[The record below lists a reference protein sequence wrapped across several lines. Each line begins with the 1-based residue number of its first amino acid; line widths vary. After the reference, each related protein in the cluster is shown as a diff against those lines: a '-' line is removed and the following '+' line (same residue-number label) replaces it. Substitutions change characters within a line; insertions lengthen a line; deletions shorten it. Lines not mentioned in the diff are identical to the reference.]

1 MSFASNYLL
10 KYSYCREGIVEA
22 IPSAFLSII
31 VTLPCYR
38 EDKVIQSLESLY
50 SCHRPNGKVEVLI
63 LVNHPETVNSEEIN
77 YHLKLYNH
85 ICNWCET
92 HQLDWLTFYPILKVL
107 PEKDAGVGLA
117 RKILMDEAV
126 RRFHFLNKPNGI
138 ITGFDADCT
147 CSNNYFVEIEKAFFS
162 NQKLNA
168 CSIYFEHP
176 VKGNDFS
183 PEIYEAII
191 LYELYLRYYV
201 EGLRYAGYPYS
212 FHTLGSSFAV
222 TAETYALQGGMNK
235 RKAGEDFYFLNKVML
250 LGGYGEIN
258 STTVFPSPRTSDRVP
273 FGTGAAVKR
282 YISDKSEGRYTYNP
296 ESFIILKQFV
306 EEIDMLYSDINLNE
320 FQCQIHPLLLN
331 FLFSHNWELALDEI
345 RKNAR
350 QLKTFN
356 KRFFQWFDGL
366 KVLQAIKYMHNN
378 GMNKVPINQAV
389 LSLLELNQIA
399 CSNTEPEQLLFILRE
414 KQRNDHFYLR

>member
-10 KYSYCREGIVEA
+10 KYSYCREGIVET

-50 SCHRPNGKVEVLI
+50 SCHRPEGEVEVLI
-63 LVNHPETVNSEEIN
+63 LINYPETTCSEERN

-85 ICNWCET
+85 IQRWCKI
-92 HQLDWLTFYPILKVL
+92 HQLDRLKFYPILKEL
-107 PEKDAGVGLA
+107 PDKDAGVGLA

-126 RRFHFLNKPNGI
+126 RRFNMLNKPDGI
-138 ITGFDADCT
+138 IAGFDADCI
-147 CSNNYFVEIEKAFFS
+147 CSNNYFIEIEKAFVS
-162 NQKLNA
+162 NKKLNA

-176 VKGNDFS
+176 IRGNEFS
-183 PEIYEAII
+183 REIYEAII

-201 EGLRYAGYPYS
+201 EGLRFAGYPYA

-222 TAETYALQGGMNK
+222 TAKAYALQGGMNK

-258 STTVFPSPRTSDRVP
+258 GATVFPSPRISDRVP

-282 YISDKSEGRYTYNP
+282 YISNKFEGSYTYHP
-296 ESFIILKQFV
+296 QSFIILKQFI
-306 EEIDMLYSDINLNE
+306 EKIDSLYSDVNLNE
-320 FQCQIHPLLLN
+320 LQFQMHPILLKFLLL
-331 FLFSHNWELALDEI
+331 HNWEKVVDEI
-345 RKNAR
+345 RKNAG
-350 QLKTFN
+350 QLKTFK

-378 GMNKVPINQAV
+378 GINKVPIEQAV
-389 LSLLELNQIA
+389 ITLLELNQIS
-399 CSNTEPEQLLFILRE
+399 CQESQPQQLLYILRE
-414 KQRNDHFYLR
+414 KQKTDHFYLR